1 MEQRHLLYVIGVGD
15 VEDRQAGRGSIYY
28 IEDRNGEKALPVF
41 PAPEEANQYRR
52 ANFATPSAPPAK
64 CPA

>member
-15 VEDRQAGRGSIYY
+15 AEDRQAERGSIYY

-41 PAPEEANQYRR
+41 PAPEGANQYRR
-52 ANFATPSAPPAK
+52 ANFDTPSAPPAK